1 MATEQDAAR
10 DRVLAAR
17 ADFREQVDVLEAS
30 AREAVDIPAKVR
42 RSPGKAAAVVGVLA
56 LLILRIPQRLFGIAR
71 RTVRG
76 KAAPMP
82 KRMLP
87 DEVEKTLRKLG
98 DDGDKVAVVLERDFA
113 QYVKKA
119 SKDRAALRNVLLL
132 SVARPLLTRAAR
144 AAGDAMFT
152 PDSESFLARLAKIR
166 ERAGQEGASA
176 PEGDESADASAQDRI
191 SAVRQEEAAKD
202 DAAAPTGPA
211 DETAPTGI

>member
-17 ADFREQVDVLEAS
+17 AGFTEQVEVLEAS
-30 AREAVDIPAKVR
+30 VREAVDIPAKVR

-56 LLILRIPQRLFGIAR
+56 LLILRVPQRLLRAGR
-71 RTVRG
+71 RKVFG
-76 KAAPMP
+76 KAAPLP
-82 KRMLP
+82 SRMLP
-87 DEVEKTLRKLG
+87 DEIEKTLRKLG

-132 SVARPLLTRAAR
+132 SVARPLLGRAAR
-144 AAGDAMFT
+144 AAGDAIFT
-152 PDSESFLARLAKIR
+152 PDSESFLARLSKIR
-166 ERAGQEGASA
+166 ERAEQGAASA
-176 PEGDESADASAQDRI
+176 GEDHELSDASAEDRI
-191 SAVRQEEAAKD
+191 SAVRQDETAKD
-202 DAAAPTGPA
+202 AGAATSGPA

>member
-17 ADFREQVDVLEAS
+17 ADFKGQVEVLEAS
-30 AREAVDIPAKVR
+30 VREAVDIPAKVR

-56 LLILRIPQRLFGIAR
+56 LLVLRVPQRLFGIGR

-98 DDGDKVAVVLERDFA
+98 DDGDKVAGVLERDFA

-119 SKDRAALRNVLLL
+119 SKDRAALRSVLLL

-144 AAGDAMFT
+144 AAGDAST
-152 PDSESFLARLAKIR
+152 RRASGVARRACARAR
-166 ERAGQEGASA
+166 EFSGWRQLLSCGRAHHA
-176 PEGDESADASAQDRI
+176 
-191 SAVRQEEAAKD
+191 
-202 DAAAPTGPA
+202 
-211 DETAPTGI
+211 